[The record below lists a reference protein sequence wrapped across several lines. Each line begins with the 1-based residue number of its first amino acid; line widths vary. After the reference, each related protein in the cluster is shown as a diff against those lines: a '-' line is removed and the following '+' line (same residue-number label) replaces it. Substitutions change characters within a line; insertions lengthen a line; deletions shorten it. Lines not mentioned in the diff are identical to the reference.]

1 MKEKKK
7 KSKIWIF
14 FIIIIVL
21 LVILFGGY
29 MVYDKVINN
38 QSNKKEENTTTEKK
52 KEQEMKEDL
61 NVDSKEVQDL
71 IDGIKVSDISTDLTG
86 YYYLQDRIT
95 RDTLD
100 NQIKLI
106 VGLQKSYN
114 QDESITAISKTQMTT
129 NIQSVFGKDMTYQD
143 ENIDAACYGT
153 AANYNSQKQTY
164 ELVGG
169 CGGVF
174 IPYYHSKV
182 VSATR
187 TEDSIIIDEKAIY
200 ADFNTDSWDGESE
213 VPMELYTPDQ
223 KTRIIETTDAAYSG
237 HEDEFID
244 QYQDQLPTYRYTFK
258 LEDGN
263 YYFDSVEKVME

>member
-1 MKEKKK
+1 MEEKKK

-14 FIIIIVL
+14 LAIIVVL
-21 LVILFGGY
+21 FVILFGGY
-29 MVYDKVINN
+29 MVYEKVINKE
-38 QSNKKEENTTTEKK
+38 SEAKEENTTTED
-52 KEQEMKEDL
+52 KEEDENEEIL
-61 NVDSKEVQDL
+61 NVDSEEVQNL
-71 IDGIKVSDISTDLTG
+71 IEGIKVSDISTDLTG
-86 YYYLQDRIT
+86 YYYLHDNIT
-95 RDTLD
+95 KDTLD

-106 VGLQKSYN
+106 VGLQKSYR

-153 AANYNSQKQTY
+153 AANYNSQNQTY

-169 CGGVF
+169 CGGMF
-174 IPYYHSKV
+174 IPYYRSKV
-182 VSATR
+182 VSAIR

-223 KTRIIETTDAAYSG
+223 KTRITDTTDATYSG